1 MGYASDSIMSAAEQE
16 HLKNCSCN
24 LPTIAKPIQ
33 RTAQMSALSSIR
45 IRNYR
50 CFKDHTVD
58 LSRST
63 ILVGK
68 NNAGKSTLIETLRIV
83 SIALK
88 RFSSVTSSPA
98 PRWLDDDA
106 VGPGQNLRL
115 DRLGIAT
122 STVFHRYGEPPA
134 TIDATFAD
142 GARLVVHIG
151 AEGDSHCVFFNCQ
164 GRSVRAR
171 RDIGSLPLPRI
182 SILPQIVPLEHE
194 ERELL
199 PDYVKQHLDSHLAS
213 RHFRNQLQLLHDSYF
228 SEFKNLVEETWPGVS
243 IAGLESIRSDGFGT
257 LQLMVRDGDFVAE
270 AGWMGHGLQMW
281 LQTLWFIVRSRGG
294 GTVVLDEPDVYMHPD
309 LQRKLVRILRAQG
322 ADILIATHSTEILAE
337 VDADNVLILDRERPK
352 SFYATDLPSLQRVVE
367 NIGSA
372 QNLQIA
378 RLWRARSLILVEG
391 EDMKLLK
398 RVHDLIFST
407 EKPSLDTIPHWAI
420 GGWGGWSSVAG
431 SVATLKNSVHE
442 SIRCYCVFDSDYH
455 LDDEILARRAQA
467 KAQGVQ
473 VHIHSVKEIENFLA
487 IPSLIRRAL
496 ERSVRPPNIAPS
508 EDAID
513 AAIERIAEEL
523 REDALDG
530 FATQFNV
537 LERQITAGVASRR
550 AREHVRLRTQGPRG
564 LRGVVS
570 GKTLLSKLSD
580 WSKHECGTS
589 FGVNGLI
596 KALRRDEVDPELEH
610 LVRAIADGKQL

>member
-1 MGYASDSIMSAAEQE
+1 
-16 HLKNCSCN
+16 
-24 LPTIAKPIQ
+24 
-33 RTAQMSALSSIR
+33 MSALSSLR

-58 LSRST
+58 LGRST

-68 NNAGKSTLIETLRIV
+68 NNAGKSTLIETLRIASV
-83 SIALK
+83 ALK
-88 RFSSVTSSPA
+88 RFLSVTSSQA

-115 DRLGIAT
+115 DKLGMVT
-122 STVFHRYGEPPA
+122 STMFHRYGDPPA
-134 TIDATFAD
+134 TIEATFAD

-151 AEGDSHCVFFNCQ
+151 ADGETHCVFFNGQ

-171 RDIGSLPLPRI
+171 RDIGAVPLPRI
-182 SILPQIVPLEHE
+182 SILPQIVPLEYE
-194 ERELL
+194 ERALL
-199 PDYVKQHLDSHLAS
+199 PGYVKQHLDSHLAS
-213 RHFRNQLQLLHDSYF
+213 RHFRNQLQLLHDEHF
-228 SEFKNLVEETWPGVS
+228 DEFKSLVEETWPGVS
-243 IAGLESIRSDGFGT
+243 IAGLETRRGDGGET

-322 ADILIATHSTEILAE
+322 ADLLIATHSTEILAE

-352 SFYATDLPSLQRVVE
+352 SFYATDLPSLQKVAE

-378 RLWRARSLILVEG
+378 RLWRARALILVEG

-398 RVHDLIFST
+398 RVHDLIFAA
-407 EKPSLDTIPHWAI
+407 EKPSLDTIPNWAI

-431 SVATLKNSVHE
+431 SMATLKNSVHQ

-455 LDDEILARRAQA
+455 LEEEVAARRAQA
-467 KAQGVQ
+467 TDQGVQ
-473 VHIHSVKEIENFLA
+473 IHIHSVKEIENFLI
-487 IPSLIRRAL
+487 IPSLIRRTL
-496 ERSVRPPNIAPS
+496 ERSVRSPKIAPS
-508 EDAID
+508 EEEID
-513 AAIERIAEEL
+513 AEIEHIAEGL
-523 REDALDG
+523 RDETIDG
-530 FATQFNV
+530 FATQFNAYDRK
-537 LERQITAGVASRR
+537 LTAGAASKR
-550 AREHVRLRTQGPRG
+550 AREHVRAKAQGTRG
-564 LRGVVS
+564 LRGIVS
-570 GKTLLSKLSD
+570 GKTLLSRLSE
-580 WSKHECGTS
+580 WSKQICGVS

-596 KALRRDEVDPELEH
+596 KLLRRDEVDQELER
-610 LVRAIADGKQL
+610 LVRAISDGKQL